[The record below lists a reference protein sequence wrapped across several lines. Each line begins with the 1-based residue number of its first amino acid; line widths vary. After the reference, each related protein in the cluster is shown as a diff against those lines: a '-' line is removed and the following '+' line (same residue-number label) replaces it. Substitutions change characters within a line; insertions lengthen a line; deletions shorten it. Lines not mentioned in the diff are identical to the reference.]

1 MNENHNTAA
10 DNNDADRNGENNQP
24 AEQPVADH
32 PAGAL
37 RLLPAVTFG
46 VRAAALVG
54 LAVPIGIVIGSL
66 GAGAGE
72 ALAGTTCCP

>member
-1 MNENHNTAA
+1 MNENQTTADRDDA
-10 DNNDADRNGENNQP
+10 ADRN
-24 AEQPVADH
+24 AEQQLTDH

-46 VRAAALVG
+46 ARAAALVG

-66 GAGAGE
+66 GAGGGE
-72 ALAGTTCCP
+72 AVAVTTCCP